1 MNILAMDT
9 STQVMGVSILKN
21 NEIRTEI
28 VTNIPKNHSVRLMPA
43 IEQAMNLVGLEP
55 KELDKIVTTIGPGSY
70 TGIRIG
76 LTTAKTMG
84 WALNIPVV
92 GVSSLEVMAYQGRF
106 FEGYICPFIDAR
118 RGMVFAGVYQWKQNE
133 LHLVYEEKNISMEKV
148 LNKLKEDGMPVL
160 FLSPDMKIH
169 EGQIKEVLAEKAVIP
184 EQPHQLIRPGFIGLA
199 GSKKD
204 PASVHELTPNYLR
217 LAEAEAKWLN
227 RMKEK

>member
-9 STQVMGVSILKN
+9 STQVMGISILKN

-76 LTTAKTMG
+76 LTTAKSMG

-92 GVSSLEVMAYQGRF
+92 GVSSLEVMYTKVDFLKDISVLLSMLGVEWCLQ
-106 FEGYICPFIDAR
+106 GYINGNKMNCILYMKKKIFR
-118 RGMVFAGVYQWKQNE
+118 WKK
-133 LHLVYEEKNISMEKV
+133 Y
-148 LNKLKEDGMPVL
+148 
-160 FLSPDMKIH
+160 
-169 EGQIKEVLAEKAVIP
+169 
-184 EQPHQLIRPGFIGLA
+184 
-199 GSKKD
+199 
-204 PASVHELTPNYLR
+204 
-217 LAEAEAKWLN
+217 
-227 RMKEK
+227 

>member
-133 LHLVYEEKNISMEKV
+133 LYLVYEEKI
-148 LNKLKEDGMPVL
+148 
-160 FLSPDMKIH
+160 F
-169 EGQIKEVLAEKAVIP
+169 
-184 EQPHQLIRPGFIGLA
+184 RW
-199 GSKKD
+199 KK
-204 PASVHELTPNYLR
+204 Y
-217 LAEAEAKWLN
+217 
-227 RMKEK
+227 